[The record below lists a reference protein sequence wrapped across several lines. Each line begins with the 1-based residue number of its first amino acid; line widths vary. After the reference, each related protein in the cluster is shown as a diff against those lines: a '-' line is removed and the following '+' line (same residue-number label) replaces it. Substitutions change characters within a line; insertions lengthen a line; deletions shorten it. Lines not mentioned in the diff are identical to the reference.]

1 MQPQENRMTADHYR
15 RQLTDKQKA
24 ALKRFEKKASLTPY
38 EQGQLAAFRMFGD
51 DDEKKRAK
59 TILDLIEKGKTRA

>member
-1 MQPQENRMTADHYR
+1 MTDHYR
-15 RQLTDKQKA
+15 RNLSDRQKQ
-24 ALKRFEKKASLTPY
+24 ALARFEKKGSLTPY

-59 TILDLIEKGKTRA
+59 AILARIEEEKTRA